1 MSTATS
7 QGPGLGRWTVRSVA
21 PYPDYFFLPL
31 RTPSFSFFRMALITN
46 ETLTPPFPQKSNEPI
61 KFIVAL
67 WGVDRK
73 GKKKT
78 NKQNIKNPTQE
89 ETRAVRFVR
98 KKKKHND
105 WNISFRFFLNRKSEK
120 STNHF
125 DFERKGGFFFFS
137 LPLSLSLSLSILFA
151 SLSLVLLLSFFFS
164 SSSSRNSFPPVASS
178 LHLCHGS
185 AYLSGKP
192 STCCR
197 GLRFIQAAS
206 DLFIEILFSLSES
219 LSLSLSLGRQNSQ
232 RRQKKSSLEES
243 RRRRSA
249 FPRPARKSL

>member
-151 SLSLVLLLSFFFS
+151 SLSLVLLLSFFFLLLPLVILF
-164 SSSSRNSFPPVASS
+164 RRLRRHFTCATALPTCRANLPPVAAGCASF
-178 LHLCHGS
+178 
-185 AYLSGKP
+185 KP
-192 STCCR
+192 PLIYS
-197 GLRFIQAAS
+197 LRFS
-206 DLFIEILFSLSES
+206 FLSRS
-219 LSLSLSLGRQNSQ
+219 LSLSLSL
-232 RRQKKSSLEES
+232 S
-243 RRRRSA
+243 R
-249 FPRPARKSL
+249 PPK

>member
-1 MSTATS
+1 MDSS
-7 QGPGLGRWTVRSVA
+7 LGRTISRLFLFASAHTVFFVFPHGADYQRDTNPTFPAKIKRTNKVHCGSLRSR
-21 PYPDYFFLPL
+21 PE
-31 RTPSFSFFRMALITN
+31 R
-46 ETLTPPFPQKSNEPI
+46 Q
-61 KFIVAL
+61 
-67 WGVDRK
+67 
-73 GKKKT
+73 KKT

-137 LPLSLSLSLSILFA
+137 LPLSLSLSLHLARF
-151 SLSLVLLLSFFFS
+151 SLSRSLVVVFFS